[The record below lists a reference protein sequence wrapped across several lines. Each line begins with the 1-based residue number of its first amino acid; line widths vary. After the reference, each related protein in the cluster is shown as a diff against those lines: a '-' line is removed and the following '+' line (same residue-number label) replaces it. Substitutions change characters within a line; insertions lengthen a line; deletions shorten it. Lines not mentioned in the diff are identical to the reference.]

1 MPAPQ
6 LVPAPRGA
14 SSPGKGRGRRGG
26 PKRVVK
32 PSTPPSLR
40 LERSLWREG
49 AGRLAA
55 MDEVGRGALAGP
67 VSVGVVLLDADC
79 KPGPQGLRDSK
90 LLTHE
95 ARVALAPRI
104 RRWAPASAVG
114 HASAAEIDAYG
125 ILAALRLA
133 AERAVAALPGRPEW
147 VLLDG
152 NHNYLRRP
160 GQLTLADALEEAP
173 VPDGGWVC
181 DVPVRTVVKGDM
193 TCSSI
198 AAASILAK
206 TERDA
211 IMEELARRHPA
222 FGWEQNRG
230 YATPWH
236 TAAVAEHGPCEQ
248 HRRSWR
254 LPGRDEPVDE
264 ELLEQLEVVE
274 TLAGPEGARAL
285 GRGPADAGAA
295 AVDND
300 RIAGAG

>member
-1 MPAPQ
+1 MPASS
-6 LVPAPRGA
+6 LVPAPRGT
-14 SSPGKGRGRRGG
+14 SGRGGG
-26 PKRVVK
+26 RSPKRVVRA
-32 PSTPPSLR
+32 STPPSLR

-49 AGRLAA
+49 AGLLAA

-67 VSVGVVLLDADC
+67 VSVGVVLLSADC

-95 ARVALAPRI
+95 ARTALAPRI
-104 RRWAPASAVG
+104 RRWAPESAVG

-133 AERAVAALPGRPEW
+133 AERAVAALPRRPEW

-160 GQLTLADALEEAP
+160 SAQLSLADALEAP
-173 VPDGGWVC
+173 AGLYAPSVPDGGWAC
-181 DVPVRTVVKGDM
+181 EVPVRTVIKGDM

-211 IMEELARRHPA
+211 IMEELAREHPA

-236 TAAVAEHGPCEQ
+236 TAAVAEHGASEQ

-254 LPGRDEPVDE
+254 LPGRDEPVEEEMLDE
-264 ELLEQLEVVE
+264 FDED
-274 TLAGPEGARAL
+274 GPDVASDE
-285 GRGPADAGAA
+285 DAS

-300 RIAGAG
+300 RIVGAE

>member
-1 MPAPQ
+1 MPAQ

-14 SSPGKGRGRRGG
+14 SGRGRARA
-26 PKRVVK
+26 PKRVVRA
-32 PSTPPSLR
+32 STPPSLR

-49 AGRLAA
+49 AGLLAA

-67 VSVGVVLLDADC
+67 VSVGVVLLDPDC

-90 LLTHE
+90 LLTHD
-95 ARVALAPRI
+95 ARVSLAPRI

-114 HASAAEIDAYG
+114 HASAAEIDAIG

-133 AERAVAALPGRPEW
+133 AERAVASLPRRPEW

-160 GQLTLADALEEAP
+160 AQLSLGEALDAQAAP
-173 VPDGGWVC
+173 APAPDGGWEC

-211 IMEELARRHPA
+211 IMEELAREHPP

-254 LPGRDEPVDE
+254 LPGRDGASDADLLDEMDELDDGYEREP
-264 ELLEQLEVVE
+264 
-274 TLAGPEGARAL
+274 
-285 GRGPADAGAA
+285 
-295 AVDND
+295 AVGGE
-300 RIAGAG
+300 RP